1 MDKKKKDRLAAG
13 GWRTG
18 SAADFLELTP
28 EEAEF
33 VELKLALSSEL
44 KELRSEHG
52 ISQLEL
58 ADRLGS
64 SQSRVAKMEAS
75 DPTVSVDLL
84 IRGLFAAG
92 ASKKDIASA
101 ITKAARKP
109 RVQKT
114 ARART
119 KSRSSSTS
127 NK

>member
-1 MDKKKKDRLAAG
+1 MDKKKKDRLAAE

-18 SAADFLELTP
+18 TAADFLGLTP

-44 KELRSEHG
+44 KDFRSEHG
-52 ISQLEL
+52 ISQVEL
-58 ADRLGS
+58 AERLGS

-92 ASKKDIASA
+92 ATKKDIAGA
-101 ITKAARKP
+101 ISKAARSP
-109 RVQKT
+109 
-114 ARART
+114 ARRNAR
-119 KSRSSSTS
+119 KRSKRRSSSTS
-127 NK
+127 DM